1 VRFYFF
7 SQIKNDLILF
17 QYHPIPNLYLS
28 FHTKKQMSN
37 PTIYIEETPDNF
49 VNILDPKM
57 EEKLTVDADT
67 GIDTDKTKE
76 TDVAKIDNVNGDNS
90 TDGGSKNTF
99 DHAREHVQ
107 NEIETEIPENSENY
121 ADDDVDEDVDD
132 DVEDDVDEDVDDDVD
147 NDVDEDDSASTPSSL
162 PDLVSVSEPMQQM
175 QPSPSAEKEL
185 VDFYKTNYMIMLG
198 FLMYLLFLVICSYTL
213 IVLHI
218 NKNC

>member
-1 VRFYFF
+1 
-7 SQIKNDLILF
+7 
-17 QYHPIPNLYLS
+17 
-28 FHTKKQMSN
+28 MSD

-57 EEKLTVDADT
+57 EEKLTVDTDT
-67 GIDTDKTKE
+67 GIDTCIDNNIS
-76 TDVAKIDNVNGDNS
+76 VAKIENVNVGTDDN
-90 TDGGSKNTF
+90 SKNTF
-99 DHAREHVQ
+99 DHVREHVQ
-107 NEIETEIPENSENY
+107 NEIETEIPEKSENY
-121 ADDDVDEDVDD
+121 ADD
-132 DVEDDVDEDVDDDVD
+132 DVEDDVDEDNNDDEDVDEDDDF
-147 NDVDEDDSASTPSSL
+147 DEDDSASTPSSL
-162 PDLVSVSEPMQQM
+162 PDLVSVSESSDPLEPMQPM